1 MSGRGVM
8 PAAPRP
14 GIRRRP
20 FRLLHTSDVHLGA
33 YDRGSGR
40 DSGELREAV
49 ETNLRA
55 VVDVGLRERVD
66 LVLIAG
72 DFFDNARVHDETL
85 RFAAEQIAR
94 ADVPVV
100 IGPGNHDHVGDNSVY
115 DRFDLT
121 EIAQNLCIQRSE
133 EGETTVIEEL
143 DVEIWGRAHTERSS
157 DFLPFADPPPRG
169 AAGWQIGIGHG
180 HFIHPRAVLR
190 HSFHIREEELA
201 ESQRD
206 YVALGHWE
214 QLTRV
219 AAGPHTTAA
228 YSGAPQSLAVGS
240 GLGGR
245 VLLVEFAA
253 EGDVCLTAHSI
264 EGADPLRHDDIP
276 LLQGAPDRA

>member
-1 MSGRGVM
+1 M
-8 PAAPRP
+8 AARAPWLPR
-14 GIRRRP
+14 RARRP

-40 DSGELREAV
+40 DSGVHRAAV
-49 ETNLRA
+49 EENMRA
-55 VVDVGLRERVD
+55 VIGVGLRERVD

-72 DFFDNARVHDETL
+72 DFFDNARVTEETL
-85 RFAAEQIAR
+85 QFAAEQIAR
-94 ADVPVV
+94 AEVPVV

-115 DRFDLT
+115 DRLDLT
-121 EIAQNLCIQRSE
+121 ELAQNLVIQRSE
-133 EGETTVIEEL
+133 EGETTAIEEL
-143 DVEIWGRAHTERSS
+143 DVEVWGRAHTERSS

-169 AAGWQIGIGHG
+169 EAGWQLALGHG

-201 ESQRD
+201 ESRRD

-245 VLLVEFAA
+245 VLLVDFSAA
-253 EGDVCLTAHSI
+253 GDVRLTAHSI
-264 EGADPLRHDDIP
+264 EGAEPLRHDEIP
-276 LLQGAPDRA
+276 LLSGAPGRV

>member
-1 MSGRGVM
+1 MSGGV
-8 PAAPRP
+8 RS
-14 GIRRRP
+14 GNGHRRP
-20 FRLLHTSDVHLGA
+20 LRVLHTSDVHLGA

-40 DSGELREAV
+40 NSGELRTAV
-49 ETNLRA
+49 EENFRS
-55 VVDVGLRERVD
+55 VIDVALREHAE

-72 DFFDNARVHDETL
+72 DFFDNARVHEETL
-85 RFAAEQIAR
+85 HFAAEQIAR
-94 ADVPVV
+94 AEVPVV

-115 DRFDLT
+115 DRIDLT
-121 EIAQNLCIQRSE
+121 ALAQNLYIQRAE
-133 EGETTVIEEL
+133 TGETVTFEDL

-169 AAGWQIGIGHG
+169 EAGWQIGIGHG

-219 AAGPHTTAA
+219 AAGPDTTAA

-245 VLLVEFAA
+245 VLLVELGEA
-253 EGDVCLTAHSI
+253 GDVRLTAHSI
-264 EGADPLRHDDIP
+264 DEAEPLSHHEIP
-276 LLQGAPDRA
+276 LLQGAPDRV